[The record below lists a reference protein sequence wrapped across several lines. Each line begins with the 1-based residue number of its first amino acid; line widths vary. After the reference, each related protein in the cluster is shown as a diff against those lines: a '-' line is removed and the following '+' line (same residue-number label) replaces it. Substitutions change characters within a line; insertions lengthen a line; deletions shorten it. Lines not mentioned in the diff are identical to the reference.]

1 MIIAKSNSNGINK
14 LLKFNHNTR
23 HFFASFDFTLNTS
36 TLVSLN
42 PVVIFP
48 IIDIF
53 YYHNVSKI
61 SKNTITGLTME
72 IPFNGAIILITAT
85 VDYLY
90 AIILTSFILSLMF
103 EVIQLIT
110 GIGNFDVDDILLN
123 VIGSICGY
131 IFYRVLIRLFKCRY

>member
-1 MIIAKSNSNGINK
+1 
-14 LLKFNHNTR
+14 
-23 HFFASFDFTLNTS
+23 
-36 TLVSLN
+36 
-42 PVVIFP
+42 
-48 IIDIF
+48 
-53 YYHNVSKI
+53 
-61 SKNTITGLTME
+61 ME

-85 VDYLY
+85 VHYLY

-110 GIGNFDVDDILLN
+110 GIGDFDVDDILLN